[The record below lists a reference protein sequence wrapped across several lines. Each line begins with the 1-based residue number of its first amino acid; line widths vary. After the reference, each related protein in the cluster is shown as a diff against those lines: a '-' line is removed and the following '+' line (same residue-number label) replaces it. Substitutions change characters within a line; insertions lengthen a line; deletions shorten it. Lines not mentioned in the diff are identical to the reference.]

1 MKKLITSGLL
11 FAFTFSYTA
20 FATNIPVN
28 TLLQVPTMNVDGT
41 ASSIVSKLDK
51 SLQLTAVQKPKLL
64 NIVTGYLKQKIAI
77 QPLQQS
83 NLKAYTTKMNSMQN
97 GLQSKLKP
105 LLTLTQYTEYLGLK
119 PKSYDETNVLSNL
132 YY

>member
-1 MKKLITSGLL
+1 MKKLFTVGLL
-11 FAFTFSYTA
+11 MALACCYTA
-20 FATNIPVN
+20 FATPSSI
-28 TLLQVPTMNVDGT
+28 TTAFQAPTMNIEGT

-51 SLQLTAVQKPKLL
+51 SLMLTDAQKPRLL
-64 NIVTGYLKQKIAI
+64 NIVTNYLRQKVNI

-97 GLQSKLKP
+97 GLHAKLKP
-105 LLTLTQYTEYLGLK
+105 LLTLSQYTEFLGLK
-119 PKSYDETNVLSNL
+119 PKTFDDTNVLSQL

>member
-1 MKKLITSGLL
+1 MKKLFTVGLL
-11 FAFTFSYTA
+11 MALACCYTA
-20 FATNIPVN
+20 FAAPSPAN
-28 TLLQVPTMNVDGT
+28 TEFQAPTMNIEGT

-51 SLQLTAVQKPKLL
+51 SLILTEAQKPKLL
-64 NIVTGYLKQKIAI
+64 NIVTNYLRQKVNI

-97 GLQSKLKP
+97 GLHAKLKP
-105 LLTLTQYTEYLGLK
+105 LLTLTQYTEFLGLK
-119 PKSYDETNVLSNL
+119 PKSFDDTNVLSQL

>member
-1 MKKLITSGLL
+1 MKKLFTAGLL
-11 FAFTFSYTA
+11 IALTSCYTA
-20 FATNIPVN
+20 FAALSPVN
-28 TLLQVPTMNVDGT
+28 TRFQAPTMNVEGT

-51 SLQLTAVQKPKLL
+51 SLILTETQKPKLL
-64 NIVTGYLKQKIAI
+64 NIVTNYLRQKVNI

-97 GLQSKLKP
+97 GLHAKLKP
-105 LLTLTQYTEYLGLK
+105 LLTLTQYTEFLGLK
-119 PKSYDETNVLSNL
+119 PKSFDDTNVLSQL

>member
-11 FAFTFSYTA
+11 LVLICSYTA
-20 FATNIPVN
+20 FATNIPVH
-28 TLLQVPTMNVDGT
+28 TLFQAPTMNVEGT
-41 ASSIVSKLDK
+41 ASSIVSQLDK
-51 SLQLTAVQKPKLL
+51 SLLLTAVQKPRLL
-64 NIVTGYLKQKIAI
+64 NIVTGYLKQKVAI

-119 PKSYDETNVLSNL
+119 PKSYDETNVLSQL

>member
-1 MKKLITSGLL
+1 MKKLFTAGLL
-11 FAFTFSYTA
+11 MALACCYTA
-20 FATNIPVN
+20 FAAPSPVS
-28 TLLQVPTMNVDGT
+28 TGFQAPTMNIEGT

-51 SLQLTAVQKPKLL
+51 SLILTETQKPKLL
-64 NIVTGYLKQKIAI
+64 NIVTNYLRQKVNI

-97 GLQSKLKP
+97 GLHAKLKP
-105 LLTLTQYTEYLGLK
+105 LLTLTQYTEFLGLK
-119 PKSYDETNVLSNL
+119 PKSFDDTNVLSQL

>member
-11 FAFTFSYTA
+11 LVFTCSCTA
-20 FATNIPVN
+20 FATTIPVN
-28 TLLQVPTMNVDGT
+28 MLFQAPTMNVDGT

-51 SLQLTAVQKPKLL
+51 SLLLTAVQKPRLL

-119 PKSYDETNVLSNL
+119 PKSYDETNVLSHL

>member
-11 FAFTFSYTA
+11 LVFTFSYTA

-28 TLLQVPTMNVDGT
+28 TLFQAPTMNIDGT

-51 SLQLTAVQKPKLL
+51 SLQLTAIQKPKLL

>member
-1 MKKLITSGLL
+1 MKKLITAGLL
-11 FAFTFSYTA
+11 LILTGSYTA
-20 FATNIPVN
+20 FAANTPVN
-28 TLLQVPTMNVDGT
+28 TLLQAPTMNIEGT

-51 SLQLTAVQKPKLL
+51 SLQLTDVQKPKLL
-64 NIVTGYLKQKIAI
+64 NIVSNYLKQKVAI

-97 GLQSKLKP
+97 GLHTKLKP
-105 LLTLTQYTEYLGLK
+105 LLTLTQFTEYLGLK
-119 PKSYDETNVLSNL
+119 PRAYDETNVLSQL